1 MPDFKAAC
9 AYAASLG
16 WLIVEDVGRLGGAG
30 DAESVAALRA
40 ALFFM
45 SARQHSTHL
54 VQADSLRGQ
63 QSIAGSHTSVVPQ
76 FEITPVIGTLG
87 LLIRNLP
94 CIDQALGTSTE
105 ASSNLCTW

>member
-45 SARQHSTHL
+45 SAR
-54 VQADSLRGQ
+54 
-63 QSIAGSHTSVVPQ
+63 
-76 FEITPVIGTLG
+76 
-87 LLIRNLP
+87 
-94 CIDQALGTSTE
+94 
-105 ASSNLCTW
+105 